1 MSIEDKNLAVK
12 MQLMKS
18 RLSFKK
24 ATVEETVESLKRV
37 FKEGLDEDYYY
48 RHELLLGKEKD
59 FVEEVI
65 SLDQGTDFIS
75 ISQIASYGTTAQREL
90 GILLNEMGSL
100 LAKISS
106 VGITNDIEKIVNR
119 LKKLD
124 GVKNE
129 KKEVFGLLWN
139 KKVPKN
145 VGDYIREYELTESF
159 VNQVSSEIGTKM
171 VVASPFF
178 EKLENLMENYQVLT
192 LHVEE
197 HIVAGRIKLS
207 RPFHSTDVQKMMT
220 VSQFEKRV
228 NDLETF
234 FQFVQISLQQT
245 AIAYRNAVT
254 QIIDAVDVLN
264 TTLPVWKNMYSQLM
278 NNWKMTGVVDNSD
291 LNQLLQDATFAAT
304 DSKTTELIN
313 NLKAEQDER

>member
-12 MQLMKS
+12 MKLMNS

-24 ATVEETVESLKRV
+24 AMTEEPVETLKRA
-37 FKEGLDEDYYY
+37 FKEGLDENYYY
-48 RHELLLGKEKD
+48 SHTLLVGKSKD
-59 FVEEVI
+59 FIEEVI
-65 SLDQGTDFIS
+65 SLDQGTDFVS
-75 ISQIASYGTTAQREL
+75 IAQIASYGTTAQREL

-100 LAKISS
+100 LAKIST
-106 VGITNDIEKIVNR
+106 VGVTNDIERIVNR

-124 GVKNE
+124 GVKTE

-139 KKVPKN
+139 KKVSKT
-145 VGDYIREYELTESF
+145 VRDYVQEYEATEAF
-159 VNQVSSEIGTKM
+159 VNQVSADIGTKM

-197 HIVAGRIKLS
+197 HITAGRVKLS
-207 RPFHSTDVQKMMT
+207 RPFTSMDVQKRMT
-220 VSQFEKRV
+220 VDQFEKRI

-245 AIAYRNAVT
+245 SLAYRNAVS

-264 TTLPVWKNMYSQLM
+264 TTLPVWKNMYSQM
-278 NNWKMTGVVDNSD
+278 MSSWRMSGVVDEQPLD
-291 LNQLLQDATFAAT
+291 KLQDDKFIEADKKNA
-304 DSKTTELIN
+304 ELIH
-313 NLKAEQDER
+313 NLKADTDE

>member
-100 LAKISS
+100 L
-106 VGITNDIEKIVNR
+106 E
-119 LKKLD
+119 
-124 GVKNE
+124 
-129 KKEVFGLLWN
+129 
-139 KKVPKN
+139 
-145 VGDYIREYELTESF
+145 
-159 VNQVSSEIGTKM
+159 
-171 VVASPFF
+171 
-178 EKLENLMENYQVLT
+178 
-192 LHVEE
+192 
-197 HIVAGRIKLS
+197 
-207 RPFHSTDVQKMMT
+207 
-220 VSQFEKRV
+220 
-228 NDLETF
+228 
-234 FQFVQISLQQT
+234 
-245 AIAYRNAVT
+245 
-254 QIIDAVDVLN
+254 
-264 TTLPVWKNMYSQLM
+264 
-278 NNWKMTGVVDNSD
+278 
-291 LNQLLQDATFAAT
+291 
-304 DSKTTELIN
+304 
-313 NLKAEQDER
+313 